1 MAEEKKKKKK
11 AEKVSINLPKARASM
26 KRRFEMAQFK
36 TNNEDM
42 WKFISGAIIVLIVL
56 FIIMGGI
63 NQRAAWN
70 WCKNFG
76 ETVGKK
82 ISSFFN
88 PDDIVV
94 NDDGVYW
101 KPGTGEGATTESTD
115 GSSDIGSTENKTDTN
130 TEQTNTEQNTE
141 SSTNSE

>member
-36 TNNEDM
+36 TNNDDM

-70 WCKNFG
+70 WFQNFG
-76 ETVGKK
+76 ENIGKK

-101 KPGTGEGATTESTD
+101 KPGTGEGATESTD
-115 GSSDIGSTENKTDTN
+115 DSSDTGSTENKTDTN